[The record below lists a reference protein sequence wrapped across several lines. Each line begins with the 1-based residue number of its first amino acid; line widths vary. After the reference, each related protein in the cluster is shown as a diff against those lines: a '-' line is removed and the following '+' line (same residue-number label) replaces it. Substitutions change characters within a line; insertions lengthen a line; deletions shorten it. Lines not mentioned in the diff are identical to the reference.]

1 MRINRLINDYYLD
14 PKLVELLQKNNSS
27 LVNGISFQVDQ
38 GILLDFFKTHF
49 YFHSQDEYLSKEIL
63 KYKFFINEKD
73 QFDLEVL
80 DSDLKVILSI
90 QKATRETLFFGPLR
104 EKILDMGW
112 ISCHN
117 KTYTLKVKKYQS
129 YFFLEELDFNED
141 YLSNLIQNILMSNRI
156 RSDVL
161 NINPN
166 DLTSDFMENLLYLQD
181 RFEKYSKNDAF
192 KKQIASVI
200 KDLKLTRE
208 ITPALNLVGINRF
221 DFWSET
227 FKS

>member
-1 MRINRLINDYYLD
+1 
-14 PKLVELLQKNNSS
+14 
-27 LVNGISFQVDQ
+27 
-38 GILLDFFKTHF
+38 
-49 YFHSQDEYLSKEIL
+49 
-63 KYKFFINEKD
+63 
-73 QFDLEVL
+73 
-80 DSDLKVILSI
+80 
-90 QKATRETLFFGPLR
+90 
-104 EKILDMGW
+104 
-112 ISCHN
+112 
-117 KTYTLKVKKYQS
+117 
-129 YFFLEELDFNED
+129 
-141 YLSNLIQNILMSNRI
+141 MSNRI